1 VRAASLLFAFV
12 LVATVLGFLS
22 AQETLPQSTPEPP
35 ISPPIS
41 TITVPPPP
49 PPEDPNAFRVSSEVE
64 LVLLDV
70 SVKNG
75 AGGFVSGLTKN
86 DFRVFENKIEQ
97 KLTVFSAQDVPVT
110 VGLVVDNSGS
120 VRTKKP
126 QIVTAA
132 LALVTNSNPQ
142 DEVFVVNFNDTVA
155 MGLPPNV
162 PFTGDRDLLRRALL
176 LNPARGR
183 TALYDGLNVALD
195 HLHKGRLDK
204 KTLVLISDGGD
215 NMSEVTRD
223 EIMRRAE
230 ESLVTIY
237 TIGIFDP
244 DDNEKNPGLLKR
256 LARVTGGEAFIPHK
270 DEELVP
276 VCEKIA
282 HDIRN
287 RYSVG
292 YAPSNRQYDGKA
304 RKLQVVATA
313 PDGKKYE
320 VRTRTHYVASA
331 KLSSRSQE
339 GGKK

>member
-1 VRAASLLFAFV
+1 MRAASFLFAFM

-22 AQETLPQSTPEPP
+22 AQETLPQPVQETPAA
-35 ISPPIS
+35 PPIS

-49 PPEDPNAFRVSSEVE
+49 AEDPNEFRVSSEVE

-70 SVKNG
+70 SVKDS
-75 AGGFVSGLTKN
+75 AGGFVSGLTK
-86 DFRVFENKIEQ
+86 DHFRVFENKIEQ
-97 KLTVFSAQDVPVT
+97 KLSVFSAQDVPVT

-120 VRTKKP
+120 IRTKKP

-142 DEVFVVNFNDTVA
+142 DEVFVVNFNDQAA
-155 MGLPPNV
+155 MGLPPNI
-162 PFTGDRDLLRRALL
+162 PFTGDRELLRRALL

-183 TALYDGLNVALD
+183 TALYDGLNMALD

-215 NMSEVTRD
+215 NMSEITRD

-230 ESLVTIY
+230 GSLVTIY
-237 TIGIFDP
+237 AIGIFDP
-244 DDNEKNPGLLKR
+244 DDSDKSPGFLKHI
-256 LARVTGGEAFIPHK
+256 ARITGGEAFMPHK
-270 DEELVP
+270 EDELVP

-292 YAPSNRQYDGKA
+292 YAPANRQYDGKA
-304 RKLQVVATA
+304 RKLQVIATA

-320 VRTRTHYVASA
+320 VRTRTQYVASP
-331 KLSSRSQE
+331 KLRSSSQE